1 MQHGNNLK
9 EYTIEAPA
17 EGMDVVPRQVMPQ
30 GLSRPFP
37 VGKKTIRQ
45 IPAISGNNLTS
56 APGGSTIFS
65 LNYGRGAGF
74 MVNGSCYIKLTIAVT
89 QDAGGTW
96 GWAGAT
102 PNNDA
107 SSTILR
113 ATLMAGG
120 TNIEQ
125 INQYWLFKGLANA
138 YFTNAAASNVSALT
152 SGNVATVQ
160 ALQSIPYSQINIA
173 GTGANGVFNSSN
185 CLPNKL
191 YSSTDS
197 VTVCIPLA
205 LSLLNSTH
213 GAYLPLSILASP
225 LQIQLDWNQA
235 AAAFYSATQ
244 SVTSFSISNASIVY
258 ETVAVPESYEN
269 TLRAQMQAGKLY
281 QLPMECCLTS
291 QFAGGATI
299 SYQLAVNLSSVNAV
313 FVGAIIANNVGDSSK
328 TKYFSASSG
337 STSANDVNTVSLR
350 QLYFDGSP
358 VWSGLPLVN
367 TDSQLASELLR
378 AITANCN
385 NGDYSW
391 APSSIGD
398 DASLGSFRGSYYV
411 RGFNCRNF
419 SEESLQGTGMPVS
432 VMNYQ
437 ENDNLS
443 AASSTY
449 YMFVLYSATA
459 LIDANGAMS
468 VVR

>member
-1 MQHGNNLK
+1 ML
-9 EYTIEAPA
+9 
-17 EGMDVVPRQVMPQ
+17 
-30 GLSRPFP
+30 
-37 VGKKTIRQ
+37 
-45 IPAISGNNLTS
+45 
-56 APGGSTIFS
+56 
-65 LNYGRGAGF
+65 
-74 MVNGSCYIKLTIAVT
+74 VNGSAYMKYTITVT
-89 QDAGGTW
+89 QAAGGTW

-113 ATLMAGG
+113 ATFMAGG

-125 INQYWLFKGLANA
+125 INQYWLFNGLANA

-152 SGNVATVQ
+152 SGNVATIQ
-160 ALQSIPYSQINIA
+160 ALQSIPYSQVNIA

-191 YSSTDS
+191 YNSTDS
-197 VTVCIPLA
+197 VTVCLPLK

-213 GAYLPLSILASP
+213 GAYVPLELLASP
-225 LQIQLDWNQA
+225 LQVQIDFNQA

-244 SVTSFSISNASIVY
+244 LVTDFGISNASIVF
-258 ETVAVPESYEN
+258 ETVACPESYYN

-281 QLPMECCLTS
+281 QLPLECCLTS
-291 QFAGGATI
+291 QFAGGSAI

-313 FVGAIIANNVGDSSK
+313 FVGAIIAANVGDSSK
-328 TKYFSASSG
+328 TKYFSASAG
-337 STSANDVNTVSLR
+337 STSAGDTNSITIRN
-350 QLYFDGSP
+350 LYFDGYP
-358 VWSGLPLVN
+358 VLSGIPILN
-367 TDSQLASELLR
+367 QDSQLASELLR

-398 DASLGSFRGSYYV
+398 DGSLGSFRGSYYV

-437 ENDNLS
+437 ENDSNS
-443 AASSTY
+443 ATTSTY

-459 LIDANGAMS
+459 LIGADGSMS